1 MSGRVEEVDKAL
13 FLMRFHVPYWAIA
26 YVFGRDAMSWYRL
39 QQGLGRFRLVG
50 TTVKTPEH

>member
-13 FLMRFHVPYWAIA
+13 FFMRCHVPYWAIA
-26 YVFGRDAMSWYRL
+26 DVFGRDAMSWYRL